1 MGKGV
6 SPESSERYSFNN
18 GEYERLTME
27 ERRDLF
33 QEAFGGSNYNALK
46 YVSDFDDDYGF
57 KRKSKNDL

>member
-1 MGKGV
+1 MGKGA
-6 SPESSERYSFNN
+6 SPESSEIYKLDN
-18 GEYERLTME
+18 GEYRLTME

-46 YVSDFDDDYGF
+46 YVADFDADFGF